1 MQTKN
6 NKALILI
13 ILLIAT
19 ILSPLDF
26 YIVNLSLTPIQ
37 KGLGATAGQLQMIVS
52 FYTCAY
58 AIFQITGGRLGDLLG
73 RKQMFMTGLM
83 GFILASAMCGL
94 ATSITVM
101 IVGRVIQGISG
112 AIMAPQVLAIIHVT
126 FSEKEK
132 TRVMALYSFTFGLA
146 AVLGQYLG
154 GLLIACN
161 IFGLGWRI
169 IFLMNIPIGCLAWI
183 GAAFLLPNAP
193 KESADKI
200 DAFGIAL
207 LSLALG
213 LIVYPLT
220 LIAENGWNVSIIAM
234 LLGSILFLISFVLYQ
249 KKMIAKG
256 RSPLI
261 DIAVFKYRNLSIG
274 STVAF
279 LFYSSGI
286 FYLAIGIYLQEDQH
300 WNALDAGTAIIPF
313 GLGFLISSL
322 SSPAIVRHIG
332 DVILNVGILT
342 KALGF
347 LFIIY
352 SVSLVNPTSY
362 LFYVGLFFAGCGMG
376 LTLSSIARISL
387 AGIPHKYAGL
397 ASGVINCALQIGSAI
412 GVAGIG
418 SAFFSL
424 YKDNGYAYSFQ
435 ISLAIVVALL
445 GAACFIA
452 LFITKK
458 N

>member
-52 FYTCAY
+52 FYTCVY

-193 KESADKI
+193 KESAEKI

-274 STVAF
+274 SIVAF

-313 GLGFLISSL
+313 GLGFLVSSL
-322 SSPAIVRHIG
+322 SSPAIVKHIG

-352 SVSLVNPTSY
+352 SVSLVNPTS
-362 LFYVGLFFAGCGMG
+362 
-376 LTLSSIARISL
+376 
-387 AGIPHKYAGL
+387 
-397 ASGVINCALQIGSAI
+397 
-412 GVAGIG
+412 
-418 SAFFSL
+418 
-424 YKDNGYAYSFQ
+424 
-435 ISLAIVVALL
+435 
-445 GAACFIA
+445 
-452 LFITKK
+452 
-458 N
+458 